1 MLKRQK
7 IFLLLQSVL
16 CIRLALLPAAAE
28 IGIYRDVLGK
38 AIKICTE
45 CVGLG

>member
-1 MLKRQK
+1 MR
-7 IFLLLQSVL
+7 IVLLVCAVILIIAGVFNGS
-16 CIRLALLPAAAE
+16 A
-28 IGIYRDVLGK
+28 RDVLGK